1 MNLKTYLKVMLLLFT
16 VTTIN
21 AQEGLPIYSDYLTD
35 NYYLIHPSMAGV
47 ANCAKVR
54 LTARQQWFGSENAPR
69 LGTLSVNGRL
79 GDGPSALGGI
89 IYSDRNGFHSQ
100 VGAYATYAHHIMFS
114 RNEIDLNMLSFGLSA
129 GFIQY
134 KLDET
139 SFLSQGFDPIIAGIE
154 QSATNFNIDF
164 GFSYHLINFYA
175 HATVKNVL
183 NNEGINFNEQGL
195 SFDNLRTYL
204 VSVGNTFSKYGS
216 DWSYEPSIMYMYR
229 DATQESSID
238 INGKVYREMDF
249 GRLWGGLSYRRSFD
263 GAEFLDGSG
272 VSSQR
277 LQYFTPFVGVDY
289 KNFVFAYTYSYQANS
304 VVFNNGGFHQITL
317 GYNFNCRREKY
328 DCNCPAVN

>member
-1 MNLKTYLKVMLLLFT
+1 MTLLFAI
-16 VTTIN
+16 TTLN

-54 LTARQQWFGSENAPR
+54 LTTRQQWLGTNNAPR

-79 GDGPSALGGI
+79 GEGPSAIGGI
-89 IYSDRNGFHSQ
+89 VYSDRNGFHSQ

-129 GFIQY
+129 GVIQY

-154 QSATNFNIDF
+154 QSATNFNVDF
-164 GFSYHLINFYA
+164 GFSYHFIDFYA
-175 HATVKNVL
+175 HATIKNLL
-183 NNEGINFNEQGL
+183 NNEGVNFNEQGL

-204 VSVGNTFSKYGS
+204 LSVGKTFSKYGS
-216 DWSYEPSIMYMYR
+216 EWSYEPSIMYMYR

-238 INGKVYREMDF
+238 FNGKVYKEMDF
-249 GRLWGGLSYRRSFD
+249 GRVWGGLSYRRSFD

-272 VSSQR
+272 INSQK
-277 LQYFTPFVGVDY
+277 LQYITPFLGVDY
-289 KNFVFAYTYSYQANS
+289 NNFVFAYTYSYQANS

-317 GYNFNCRREKY
+317 GYNFNCRRKKY
-328 DCNCPAVN
+328 ECNCPAVN

>member
-1 MNLKTYLKVMLLLFT
+1 MKLKTYLKVMMLLLT
-16 VTTIN
+16 LTTIN

-54 LTARQQWFGSENAPR
+54 MTARQQWFGSDNAPR
-69 LGTLSVNGRL
+69 LGTLSINGRL

-89 IYSDRNGFHSQ
+89 VYSDRNGFHSQ

-129 GFIQY
+129 GVIQY

-204 VSVGNTFSKYGS
+204 VSLGNTFTKYGS
-216 DWSYEPSIMYMYR
+216 DWSYEPSIMFMYR

-238 INGKVYREMDF
+238 INGKVYKKMDF
-249 GRLWGGLSYRRSFD
+249 GRVWGGLSYRRSFD
-263 GAEFLDGSG
+263 GAQFLDGSG
-272 VSSQR
+272 VNSQK
-277 LQYFTPFVGVDY
+277 LQYITPFIGVDY
-289 KNFVFAYTYSYQANS
+289 NNFVFAYTYSYQANS